1 MLLLSIA
8 SAFAAPAWCQTT
20 APQAVMPILEADKH
34 PGYGTVE
41 SVTEVRVMPGERSAA
56 AGGSAPSGASGAES
70 RPAWRVAVRMADGSV
85 QYRDLHKPEFQP
97 GQNVLLTN
105 AGEIL
110 RD

>member
-1 MLLLSIA
+1 MLLLSVVA
-8 SAFAAPAWCQTT
+8 TLAAPAWCQTT
-20 APQAVMPILEADKH
+20 APQAVTPIPEADKQ

-41 SVTEVRVMPGERSAA
+41 SVTEVRVTPGERSAA
-56 AGGSAPSGASGAES
+56 AGGSAPGE
-70 RPAWRVAVRMADGSV
+70 PAGKPAYRVKVRMADGSI